1 MGLKHLNLCM
11 NGFGLEG
18 AKALEEAL
26 RQNHTLLE
34 LNISY
39 CRIPLEGA
47 PHIASGL
54 QHNDCLTHLDVCAK
68 YLYLFE
74 TTLKGFYV
82 LFFQII
88 CLLLNDTDVN
98 IYLFPKVAEQNRLVY
113 KIC

>member
-1 MGLKHLNLCM
+1 MKRLNVCM

-26 RQNHTLLE
+26 RQNHTLLT

-54 QHNDCLTHLDVCAK
+54 QHNDCLTHLDVCIK
-68 YLYLFE
+68 RFKLISVEDSESIFSIPSH
-74 TTLKGFYV
+74 
-82 LFFQII
+82 Q
-88 CLLLNDTDVN
+88 
-98 IYLFPKVAEQNRLVY
+98 
-113 KIC
+113 

>member
-1 MGLKHLNLCM
+1 MNGFNDFNFFFLQENVGLKHLNVCM

-26 RQNHTLLE
+26 RQNHTLLS

-54 QHNDCLTHLDVCAK
+54 QHNDCLTHLNVCMKQSIDA
-68 YLYLFE
+68 
-74 TTLKGFYV
+74 
-82 LFFQII
+82 
-88 CLLLNDTDVN
+88 
-98 IYLFPKVAEQNRLVY
+98 
-113 KIC
+113 